1 MEVLVKGLRYVLLA
15 LAVYMTVVGGL
26 FLFAPSVAEAAFQ
39 MSLTDPALT
48 PLYGQVV
55 LVLALM
61 AYLVSTDAA
70 KYAKPV
76 WAFVFAEAGHILI
89 FGWQLMSGI
98 ATFAQVGPPLIIA
111 VIFLILLVAFNRQAK
126 A

>member
-1 MEVLVKGLRYVLLA
+1 MKGLRYVLLA

-76 WAFVFAEAGHILI
+76 WAFVFAEAGHVLI

-98 ATFAQVGPPLIIA
+98 STFAQVGPPLIIA

>member
-1 MEVLVKGLRYVLLA
+1 MKGLKNVLLA

-76 WAFVFAEAGHILI
+76 WAFVFAEAGHVLI

-98 ATFAQVGPPLIIA
+98 STFAQVGPPLIIA

>member
-1 MEVLVKGLRYVLLA
+1 MKGLRYVLLA

-26 FLFAPSVAEAAFQ
+26 FLFAPRMAEAAFQ
-39 MSLTDPALT
+39 MSLPDAALT

-55 LVLALM
+55 LVLALT
-61 AYLVSTDAA
+61 AYLVSTDVS
-70 KYAKPV
+70 KFGKLV
-76 WAFVFAEAGHILI
+76 WAFVFAETGHVLI

-98 ATFAQVGPPLIIA
+98 STFAQVGPPLIIA

>member
-1 MEVLVKGLRYVLLA
+1 MKGLRYVLLA
-15 LAVYMTVVGGL
+15 LAFYMTVVGGL
-26 FLFAPSVAEAAFQ
+26 FLFAPTVAEAAFQ
-39 MSLTDPALT
+39 TSLPDAALT
-48 PLYGQVV
+48 PLYGPVV
-55 LVLALM
+55 LVLALT

-70 KYAKPV
+70 KYAKLV
-76 WAFVFAEAGHILI
+76 WAFIFAEAGHVLI

-111 VIFLILLVAFNRQAK
+111 VIFLILLFVFNRPAK

>member
-1 MEVLVKGLRYVLLA
+1 MKGLRYVLLA
-15 LAVYMTVVGGL
+15 LAVYMAVVGGL
-26 FLFAPSVAEAAFQ
+26 FLFAPRVAEAAFQ
-39 MSLTDPALT
+39 TSLPDAALT

-55 LVLALM
+55 LAIALM

-70 KYAKPV
+70 KYAKLV
-76 WAFVFAEAGHILI
+76 WTFIFAEAGHILI

-111 VIFLILLVAFNRQAK
+111 VIFLVLLLVFNRPAK

>member
-1 MEVLVKGLRYVLLA
+1 MKGLRYVLLA
-15 LAVYMTVVGGL
+15 LAVYMAVVGGL
-26 FLFAPSVAEAAFQ
+26 FLFAPRVAEAAFQ
-39 MSLTDPALT
+39 TSLPDAALT

-55 LVLALM
+55 LAIALM

-70 KYAKPV
+70 KYAKLV
-76 WAFVFAEAGHILI
+76 WAFIFAEAGHILI

-111 VIFLILLVAFNRQAK
+111 VIFLVLLLVFNRPAK

>member
-1 MEVLVKGLRYVLLA
+1 MKGLRDVLLA

-26 FLFAPSVAEAAFQ
+26 FLFAPRVAEASFQ

-55 LVLALM
+55 LVLALT

-70 KYAKPV
+70 KYAKLV
-76 WAFVFAEAGHILI
+76 WVFVFAEAGHVLI

-98 ATFAQVGPPLIIA
+98 STFAQVGPPLIIA
-111 VIFLILLVAFNRQAK
+111 VVFLILLFVFNRPAK

>member
-1 MEVLVKGLRYVLLA
+1 MKGLRYVLLA

-26 FLFAPSVAEAAFQ
+26 FLFAPRVAEAAFQ

-48 PLYGQVV
+48 PLYGQMA
-55 LVLALM
+55 LVIALT

-70 KYAKPV
+70 KYAKLV
-76 WAFVFAEAGHILI
+76 WAFVFAEAGHALI

-111 VIFLILLVAFNRQAK
+111 VIFLVLLVAFNRK
-126 A
+126 

>member
-1 MEVLVKGLRYVLLA
+1 MKGLRYVLLA

-26 FLFAPSVAEAAFQ
+26 FLFVPSVAEAAFQ

-70 KYAKPV
+70 KYAKLA
-76 WAFVFAEAGHILI
+76 WAFVFAEAGHVLI

-98 ATFAQVGPPLIIA
+98 STFAQVGPPLIIA

>member
-1 MEVLVKGLRYVLLA
+1 MKGLRYVLLA
-15 LAVYMTVVGGL
+15 LTVYLTVIGGL
-26 FLFAPSVAEAAFQ
+26 FLFAPGAAEAAFQ
-39 MSLTDPALT
+39 TSLPDAALT

-55 LVLALM
+55 LTLALM

-70 KYAKPV
+70 KYTKLV
-76 WAFVFAEAGHILI
+76 WAFVFAEAGHVLI

-111 VIFLILLVAFNRQAK
+111 VIFLVLLVAFNRK
-126 A
+126 

>member
-1 MEVLVKGLRYVLLA
+1 MKGLRYVLLA

-26 FLFAPSVAEAAFQ
+26 FLFAPRVAEAAFQ
-39 MSLTDPALT
+39 TSLPDAALT

-70 KYAKPV
+70 KYAKLA
-76 WAFVFAEAGHILI
+76 WAFIFAETGHVLI
-89 FGWQLMSGI
+89 FGWQLMSRI
-98 ATFAQVGPPLIIA
+98 ASFAQVGPPLIIA
-111 VIFLILLVAFNRQAK
+111 VIFLVLLVVFSRQAK

>member
-1 MEVLVKGLRYVLLA
+1 MKGLRYVLLA
-15 LAVYMTVVGGL
+15 LAVYMVVVGGL
-26 FLFAPSVAEAAFQ
+26 FLFAPRVAEAAFQ

-55 LVLALM
+55 LVIALM

-70 KYAKPV
+70 KYAKLV

-98 ATFAQVGPPLIIA
+98 ASFAQVGPPLIIA
-111 VIFLILLVAFNRQAK
+111 VVFLVLLVMFNRPAK

>member
-1 MEVLVKGLRYVLLA
+1 MKGLRYVLLA

-26 FLFAPSVAEAAFQ
+26 FLFVPSVAEAAFQ

-55 LVLALM
+55 LVLALT

-70 KYAKPV
+70 KYAKLA
-76 WAFVFAEAGHILI
+76 WAFIFAEAGHVLI
-89 FGWQLMSGI
+89 FSWQLMSGI
-98 ATFAQVGPPLIIA
+98 STFAQVGPPLIIA